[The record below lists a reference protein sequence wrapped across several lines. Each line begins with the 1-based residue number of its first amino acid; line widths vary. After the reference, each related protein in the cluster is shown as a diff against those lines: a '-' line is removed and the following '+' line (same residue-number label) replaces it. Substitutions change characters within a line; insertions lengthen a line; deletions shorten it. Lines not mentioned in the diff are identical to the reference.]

1 MQSIWQDLLYSMR
14 TLRKAPAFTIIVV
27 LTLAL
32 GIGGNTAIFSL
43 VNTAFF
49 RPLPLADPDRTLRLL
64 DSYRGPDGHSRTF
77 GMHSQNVVT
86 VREANRVFAGIVA
99 LRGEDQTLTGGSEPE
114 RVSIVY
120 RSEGWSSTFKV
131 QPFLG
136 RDFTPEEERQG
147 RDSGVALISFGLW
160 QRHFGG
166 TPSILNTSMRIDGR
180 TFRIVGVMPR
190 GFSFPYY
197 AEVWIPFAVN
207 ASETAIDFAVFGLVK
222 PGITLKQAHDSL
234 AEVTERIKDKYP
246 KTLPGYAIAS
256 ITLRE
261 NLMDNQDSTM
271 LALLCIVGFL
281 LLLACIN
288 VANLL
293 LARSVIRAKEYA
305 IRAALGASRG
315 RQFQQALTESTVLS
329 LLGCACGLFFAVWLN
344 RYADSIL
351 PVDIG
356 AQLGMSASQ
365 LDIRVLIF
373 ALFVSLLAGVVSA
386 IVPMVGRDA
395 SESPELLKEGG
406 RSGAGQGRAT
416 NRMLNSFV
424 VAETALALVL
434 VAGTGFMIENFHR
447 LQHRELGIQPQQ
459 LLTVEFTPSLTSYPR
474 GPVRGAL
481 LSRVREEVG
490 ASPGVSSVGATTVN
504 PLGGGNWGMSVLIEG
519 VGTGQLSDAFNI
531 NHRLISP
538 GLFRAMSIPL
548 LHGRDFTDLDNE
560 HGAPVAIVSQQM
572 AARFWPNEDPIG
584 KRVRIA
590 ATNTPW
596 MTIVGVVGNVRDAGD
611 PGDPVETWYLPYA
624 QHAGDAAADAVYLM
638 IRTNATDPTTVV
650 PAVKHAI
657 WNVDSSVAV
666 YAVSAMDHYYSQT
679 LERERLGSRVMSFF
693 GAFGLLLAALGVY
706 GVMAF
711 AVAQRTREIGVRI
724 ALGADTTNIL
734 SLILR
739 RGLLLVCAGLVA
751 GSLLAVALNRVL
763 ASFLSEV
770 HHVELVP
777 LGIACA
783 LLFGIALL
791 ANFLPARRASSV
803 DPLVALRSE

>member
-1 MQSIWQDLLYSMR
+1 MQSIWQDLCYSAR
-14 TLRKAPAFTIIVV
+14 TLRKVPAFTAVVV

-49 RPLPLADPDRTLRLL
+49 RSLPLADPDRTLRLL

-86 VREANRVFAGIVA
+86 LREANRVFDGMVA
-99 LRGEDQTLTGGSEPE
+99 LRGEDLTLTGGSEPE
-114 RVSIVY
+114 RVSVVY
-120 RSEGWSSTFKV
+120 RSAGWSSTLKV

-136 RDFTPEEERQG
+136 RDFTAEEEKLG
-147 RDSGVALISFGLW
+147 PDSGVALISFGLW

-166 TPSILNTSMRIDGR
+166 ISSILNTSVRIDNG

-190 GFSFPYY
+190 GFNFPYN
-197 AEVWIPFAVN
+197 AEVWVPFVVN
-207 ASETAIDFAVFGLVK
+207 AADRAIDFAVFGHVK
-222 PGITLKQAHDSL
+222 TGITLKQAHDSL
-234 AEVTERIKDKYP
+234 AEVTERIKEQYP
-246 KTLPGYAIAS
+246 KTLPGYAVTS

-271 LALLCIVGFL
+271 LALLSIVGFL

-293 LARSVIRAKEYA
+293 LARSVIRAKEFA

-315 RQFQQALTESTVLS
+315 RQFQQALTESMLLA
-329 LLGCACGLFFAVWLN
+329 LLGCVCGLFFAVWLN

-365 LDIRVLIF
+365 LDSRVLLF
-373 ALFVSLLAGVVSA
+373 ALIVSLLAGAISA
-386 IVPMVGRDA
+386 IVPTLARDA
-395 SESPELLKEGG
+395 GESPELLKEGG

-416 NRMLNSFV
+416 NRLLNSFV

-434 VAGTGFMIENFHR
+434 VAGTGFMVENFHR
-447 LQHRELGIQPQQ
+447 LQHRELGIQPQE
-459 LLTVEFTPSLTSYPR
+459 LLMVEYTPSQASYVR

-481 LSRVREEVG
+481 LSRILEEVG
-490 ASPGVSSVGATTVN
+490 AAPGVSSVGATTVN

-519 VGTGQLSDAFNI
+519 VGTGDLSDAFNI

-538 GLFRAMSIPL
+538 GLFRAMGIPI

-560 HGAPVAIVSQQM
+560 HGAPVAIISQQM
-572 AARFWPNEDPIG
+572 AARFWPNEDAIG
-584 KRVRIA
+584 KRVRMA
-590 ATNTPW
+590 SGNVPW
-596 MTIVGVVGNVRDAGD
+596 MTVVGIVGNVRDAGD

-624 QHAGDAAADAVYLM
+624 QHAGDAAADSVYLM
-638 IRTNATDPTTVV
+638 VRTNAADPTTVV
-650 PAVKHAI
+650 PAIKQAV
-657 WNVDSSVAV
+657 WRVDSSVAV
-666 YAVSAMDHYYSQT
+666 YAISAMDHYYSET
-679 LERERLGSRVMSFF
+679 LERERLGSRVISFF

-724 ALGADTTNIL
+724 ALGADTANIF

-739 RGLLLVCAGLVA
+739 RGLLLVCVGLGM

-770 HHVELVP
+770 HRVELVP
-777 LGIACA
+777 LGIACV
-783 LLFGIALL
+783 LLLGIALL
-791 ANFLPARRASSV
+791 ANFLPARRATNV